1 VLRRHMFAGG
11 IGAAAVATAAL
22 AAPTAQRKAQ
32 ANPSGIPDFR
42 VVDQDGKGHRFYS
55 DLIRDQVVMINFFFQ
70 SCGET
75 CPLVTQNLRLVQD
88 ILGERM
94 GRDIFMYSITLQPI
108 FDQPHIL
115 NDYAKLWDVRPG
127 WKFLTGEPDEIE
139 RLRWSLGFASLD
151 PAYDLELDNHTGMLR
166 YGNARL
172 DRWAATPALSRPE
185 WIAKA
190 VTSLT
195 GQPIA

>member
-1 VLRRHMFAGG
+1 MFAGG
-11 IGAAAVATAAL
+11 MGAATIAAAAL
-22 AAPTAQRKAQ
+22 TVPAVRQGAQ
-32 ANPSGIPDFR
+32 AKSLGIPDIE
-42 VVDQDGKGHRFYS
+42 VTDQDGRAYRFYS
-55 DLIRDQVVMINFFFQ
+55 DLIHDQVVMINFFFQ

-88 ILGERM
+88 LLAARM

-115 NDYAKLWDVRPG
+115 KDYAKLWEVRPG
-127 WKFLTGEPDEIE
+127 WKFLTGEPEKIE
-139 RLRWSLGFASLD
+139 QLRRSLGFASLD
-151 PAYDLELDNHTGMLR
+151 PDYDLILDNHTGTLR

-172 DRWAATPALSRPE
+172 NRWAATPALARPE

-195 GQPIA
+195 GQPLA